1 MSCELIMT
9 LSEKKDIKFCACKR
23 QYWTEFYSNRR
34 IQYIFLASPSSFQVL
49 FFRLPLVESLAFE
62 VWFTWG
68 DKIFEVTD
76 GFKSGEP
83 YLCPLTLLNPD
94 RKVFEHL
101 HGSPPQAMHSCIKK
115 TEIWKVVYCL
125 LWLHRAEISAGTLFW
140 RFFLFS
146 GLQCLA
152 YSLDVAVSLLKK
164 CAPLC
169 SL

>member
-1 MSCELIMT
+1 MSSSWHFQE
-9 LSEKKDIKFCACKR
+9 
-23 QYWTEFYSNRR
+23 RR
-34 IQYIFLASPSSFQVL
+34 ISSFVLVKGSIGQSFIAIGEYNTCFLLLHSSFQVL

-76 GFKSGEP
+76 GFKSREP

-125 LWLHRAEISAGTLFW
+125 LWLHRADISAGTLFW
-140 RFFLFS
+140 RFF
-146 GLQCLA
+146 
-152 YSLDVAVSLLKK
+152 
-164 CAPLC
+164 C
-169 SL
+169 SLVYSVLPTP